1 MSGEI
6 PPNDSDLAS
15 GAAPEHPDA
24 LRRML
29 LVITQ
34 PTAAFRGLATSRLA
48 WLLPALLVALL
59 TVISPQLM
67 PDLLMERQEAMIED
81 LIDRQLLS
89 EEQAMDARQRL
100 TDQVGDRTTG
110 KVLLQML
117 LGVVSQVVLRYIL
130 PAALLL
136 AGVRFVMEGR
146 AGFSAVLGAVA
157 YSAVPAGI
165 REIIRTPLQLAEGT
179 LDIHFGPAALT
190 GTHTLGGYAL
200 GLLDFFDLWI
210 VVLLIVGIA
219 TVGPLSRGRAA
230 GLVLPL
236 WILFC
241 LAKIALKASPFG
253 AGL

>member
-6 PPNDSDLAS
+6 PPLNADPAS
-15 GAAPEHPDA
+15 GEAPCPADP

-34 PTAAFRGLATSRLA
+34 PTAAFQGLESARLA
-48 WLLPALLVALL
+48 WLLPAVLVALL

-67 PDLLMERQEAMIED
+67 PDLLMERQESMIED
-81 LIDRQLLS
+81 LIDRQLLN

-100 TDQVGDRTTG
+100 EEQMGNRTAG

-146 AGFSAVLGAVA
+146 ASFSAILGALA

-190 GTHTLGGYAL
+190 GTHSVSGYAL

-210 VVLLIVGIA
+210 VVLLIIGIA
-219 TVGPLSRGRAA
+219 TVGPISRGRAA

-236 WILFC
+236 WILFSA
-241 LAKIALKASPFG
+241 AKIALKASPFG